1 QKNILYSTFSIITYK
16 QHLVIATN
24 NHIAGIG
31 PRTVND
37 GFIKKG
43 VYKSL
48 HKNVTPPASNY
59 TTHMYA
65 NTNLKRLILIALLI
79 LSHS

>member
-1 QKNILYSTFSIITYK
+1 MIT
-16 QHLVIATN
+16 TN
-24 NHIAGIG
+24 NHIVGIG

-37 GFIKKG
+37 GFIKRG
-43 VYKSL
+43 VYKNL
-48 HKNVTPPASNY
+48 YKNVTPPASNY

-79 LSHS
+79 FSHS